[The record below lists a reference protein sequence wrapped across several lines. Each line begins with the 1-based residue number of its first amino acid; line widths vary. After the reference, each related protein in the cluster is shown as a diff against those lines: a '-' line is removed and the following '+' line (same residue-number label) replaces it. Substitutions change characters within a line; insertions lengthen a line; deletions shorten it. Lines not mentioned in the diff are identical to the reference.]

1 MTSETV
7 ADPPSAT
14 FDMYGNEPPPGDWSY
29 IVDDTGTEYGPGWFP
44 FYRSRLGEGPQSVR
58 LAPDTAYRAWRNEY
72 VLLGPGRARSEVEER
87 QWAWADLTLYVRRQ
101 GMGAMVVR
109 TIVELNIKTREI
121 IVAPD
126 CPDALRAQADAK
138 AERLL
143 ALILAARA
151 DRRTRDRPITAHE
164 RWVESQ
170 PPPGSLASRP
180 PIRVRHKSITST
192 TATTCGAMHSTAPTT
207 VPTIAHRSSAA
218 HSARSTSP
226 DQRPARPRPRD
237 RLDGRKIVNRRREPR
252 THSVI
257 DIR

>member
-170 PPPGSLASRP
+170 PPPRVSR
-180 PIRVRHKSITST
+180 IET
-192 TATTCGAMHSTAPTT
+192 TNQGETQEHHFYDGYDMWGYA
-207 VPTIAHRSSAA
+207 
-218 HSARSTSP
+218 
-226 DQRPARPRPRD
+226 
-237 RLDGRKIVNRRREPR
+237 LDGTYNGAYDRAPFQRSPFRPLDEP
-252 THSVI
+252 
-257 DIR
+257 